1 MDIHPEDDELSDVL
15 VTDYLRYYVLS
26 SQGTKLFEYVFP
38 PYSGDTRE
46 FIVKISLVA
55 EAASYLEYGKGE
67 LARNMTESSI
77 MEVFYS
83 PEDAQE
89 EAMNPPWKPFLQA
102 TNIPITE
109 IRNPYQSDNKN
120 KRIRYNMSEKRTTYT
135 KPNHQ
140 NNNMQNMNQT
150 PTQSPQSYLSV
161 VTTKDTTMN
170 TPQVPITGYNQTPVH
185 STTPNTLVTNATTQ
199 VFKPLAGLGG
209 GLSPPEQTVIN
220 STKQVEME
228 NQIRRMEDDILLLKR
243 SVTTATKSVQKLEE
257 NLKTDI
263 QNIDEKINSS
273 SNDLWKRVEN
283 KIDNNNALLQDQVS
297 DILATKLAM
306 NNMENNTSL
315 LDRMDLL
322 MQQHFEKMQDANNKT
337 TKTLTTMSE
346 NQDNNIGQLNT
357 KLEKTTKQLTEM
369 IDNVAL
375 NKGQRSNKY
384 ITRST
389 IAKSLVLNAT
399 KITKSFMDNED
410 NEAIME
416 ADEEVVFTMDTEH
429 SSLTTTENKENQH
442 EVTAIVEYCHK

>member
-1 MDIHPEDDELSDVL
+1 
-15 VTDYLRYYVLS
+15 
-26 SQGTKLFEYVFP
+26 
-38 PYSGDTRE
+38 
-46 FIVKISLVA
+46 
-55 EAASYLEYGKGE
+55 
-67 LARNMTESSI
+67 
-77 MEVFYS
+77 
-83 PEDAQE
+83 
-89 EAMNPPWKPFLQA
+89 
-102 TNIPITE
+102 
-109 IRNPYQSDNKN
+109 
-120 KRIRYNMSEKRTTYT
+120 
-135 KPNHQ
+135 
-140 NNNMQNMNQT
+140 MQNMNQT

-429 SSLTTTENKENQH
+429 SSLTTTENKANQH